1 MIRKFAKN
9 IKQAAT
15 DEKGNFRL
23 GEIVGALL
31 LIPTIATLWILLYVL
46 GAR

>member
-15 DEKGNFRL
+15 DEEGNFRP

-31 LIPTIATLWILLYVL
+31 LIPTIAAFWILLYAL
-46 GAR
+46 STK